1 CLLQNKVEELNQRLR
16 QAIDDSR
23 NLPHGRP
30 AVLFR
35 TRYLVLHHS
44 DFISGYSEPLTMPLW
59 TSYTL
64 GRQVDASPLPESLSN
79 CVRPDARVPPSYS
92 QSCTNYRAEK
102 QITHAFLYPPQL
114 SSNGEKR
121 YDAMVITNT
130 VPMYPA
136 FKKIWSYFQR
146 SLVRKYA
153 TERNGLNVLVG
164 PIFDYDYDGVRDSLE
179 KIKEYVSGTIPVPTH
194 YFVV

>member
-1 CLLQNKVEELNQRLR
+1 SP
-16 QAIDDSR
+16 DSR

-64 GRQVDASPLPESLSN
+64 GRQVRPRQPSLRPGRVRHTLSSCPQVDASPLPESLSN

-102 QITHAFLYPPQL
+102 QITHAFLYPPRRSHAAVGAARPHLDAVFTRVALLWTEL

-153 TERNGLNVLVG
+153 TERNGLNVL
-164 PIFDYDYDGVRDSLE
+164 
-179 KIKEYVSGTIPVPTH
+179 
-194 YFVV
+194 